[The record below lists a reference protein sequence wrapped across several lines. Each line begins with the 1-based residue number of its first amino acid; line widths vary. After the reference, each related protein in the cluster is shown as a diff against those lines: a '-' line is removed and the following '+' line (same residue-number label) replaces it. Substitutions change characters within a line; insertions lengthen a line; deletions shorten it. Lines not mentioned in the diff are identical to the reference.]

1 MPVPRVV
8 RVRDDQKRLPGAVTL
23 ALAGA
28 YFGLTI
34 ARNAGWVP
42 ASLSFIPVV
51 EAAWLNFVV
60 VLAAAYWMRAR
71 KIPLASVGIGAWLP
85 WPRLFK
91 LALGVMAVDY
101 LAIAVAAPVLN
112 GIFGEAEQVARFA
125 ELPGNLPLLLL
136 LLPLSWLIAAF
147 GEEFF
152 FRGFLL
158 TLIAQGLGA
167 SRTAWITA
175 VLAQA
180 IAFGL
185 IHGYQGPAEAISI
198 GIGGAVYGAAFLMSG
213 RNLWPLILAHG
224 INNTLGFVLV
234 YAGVLQ
240 R

>member
-1 MPVPRVV
+1 M
-8 RVRDDQKRLPGAVTL
+8 RDDQKRFRGAAPLVFV
-23 ALAGA
+23 AA

-34 ARNAGWVP
+34 TRNAGWVP
-42 ASLSFIPVV
+42 SSLSFIPVV

-60 VLAAAYWMRAR
+60 VLAAAYWMRVR
-71 KIPLASVGIGAWLP
+71 EIPLASVGVGAWSP
-85 WPRLFK
+85 GPRLFK
-91 LALGVMAVDY
+91 WVAGVMAVDY
-101 LAIAVAAPVLN
+101 LAIGVATPVLN

-125 ELPGNLPLLLL
+125 ALPGNLPLLLL
-136 LLPLSWLIAAF
+136 LLPLMWLIAAF

-158 TLIAQGLGA
+158 TVIAQRLGA
-167 SRTAWITA
+167 SRAAWITG

-185 IHGYQGPAEAISI
+185 IHAYQGPAEAISI

-224 INNTLGFVLV
+224 INDTLGLVLL
-234 YAGVLQ
+234 YAGVLS